1 MAGTT
6 KEKQWYALYTRS
18 RAEKKVYDALIE
30 AGVTAFLPL
39 IKKVRT
45 WSDRKKIVDAP
56 LFNSYVFVM
65 VNEKD
70 YYTALN
76 VFGAL
81 RYITFEGKPVAI
93 PEKQIIAIQRYID
106 DPLPEEDAGTLLQP
120 GQLVVI
126 RSGPM
131 EGLTGKL
138 VNYKNKFRLLVHIE
152 TVGQMISINIP
163 RSKVEPVNQPPQS
176 SNK

>member
-1 MAGTT
+1 MAGAK

-18 RAEKKVYDALIE
+18 RAEKKVYDVLINE
-30 AGVTAFLPL
+30 GITAYLPL
-39 IKKVRT
+39 IKKVRN

-70 YYTALN
+70 YYKALN

-93 PEKQIIAIQRYID
+93 PEKQIIAIQRYVD
-106 DPLPEEDAGTLLQP
+106 DPLTEEDADMILEP

-126 RSGPM
+126 RTGPM
-131 EGLTGKL
+131 EGLTGEL
-138 VNYKNKFRLLVHIE
+138 VSYKNKFRLLVHIE
-152 TVGQMISINIP
+152 TIGQIISINIP
-163 RSKVEPVNQPPQS
+163 RSKVEPVKHPPQTS
-176 SNK
+176 S